1 MACVSRALTYTSQT
15 FEAQALGVA
24 SVLSRLA
31 FKAASCTRPG
41 KMMEHCDSWLSV
53 GFEAIRFPSWKSAP
67 TMLMKFRMVT
77 TSSNMELPSDVV

>member
-1 MACVSRALTYTSQT
+1 MALVSLALTHRSQT
-15 FEAQALGVA
+15 FEARALGVA

-41 KMMEHCDSWLSV
+41 KMLERCDSWLSV
-53 GFEAIRFPSWKSAP
+53 EFEAIRFSSWKSAA

-77 TSSNMELPSDVV
+77 TSSNMELPSDV